1 MPASRASARLADATP
16 APMAGSDKNDKAAL
30 ATKAT
35 MLISGGKFADLK
47 ALRDGDTVG
56 AFKDA
61 ADRTIRT
68 RLTAIR
74 DNPSLSTAAAEL
86 VAKEA
91 ADARAA
97 AANALAA
104 MATAGEPAAAGPSAA
119 DPWPAVPETERTNE
133 NKAARRSLSFKFCVA
148 KYSELH
154 RSGRTTTAPQVV
166 REAIE
171 LFGEDVKWSAL
182 AIKLDRFRHVALNLS
197 LKSTDIP
204 GPPERG
210 RPTYYPPYCCVCGRG
225 CGRRPR
231 RRWRCGGGA
240 ARDRREPP
248 ARARR

>member
-1 MPASRASARLADATP
+1 MQTIYLLIEMHGRAVRTKTKCSMSASRASARLAGATP
-16 APMAGSDKNDKAAL
+16 APMAGPDKNDKAAL
-30 ATKAT
+30 ATKAA

-74 DNPSLSTAAAEL
+74 DSPSLSTAAAEL

-119 DPWPAVPETERTNE
+119 DPWAAVPETERTNE

-148 KYSELH
+148 KYSEC
-154 RSGRTTTAPQVV
+154 QV
-166 REAIE
+166 
-171 LFGEDVKWSAL
+171 LG
-182 AIKLDRFRHVALNLS
+182 HQ
-197 LKSTDIP
+197 
-204 GPPERG
+204 
-210 RPTYYPPYCCVCGRG
+210 
-225 CGRRPR
+225 
-231 RRWRCGGGA
+231 
-240 ARDRREPP
+240 
-248 ARARR
+248 